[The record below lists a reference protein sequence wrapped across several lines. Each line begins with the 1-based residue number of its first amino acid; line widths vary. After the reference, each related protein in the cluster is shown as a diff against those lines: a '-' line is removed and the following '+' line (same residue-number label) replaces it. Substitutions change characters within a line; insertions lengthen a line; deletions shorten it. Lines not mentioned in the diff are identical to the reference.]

1 MFNIYASIES
11 VTLNIMVVTYVTGML
26 VTLLILSSLISNG
39 IFTTIINIRSIIMQN
54 AYASDRHT
62 NELSIKDIIFMKT
75 GYNTTTVRVIF
86 GVQNPYLLSAAL
98 SSTGAN
104 SSTVNSSLSLV
115 QSIPL
120 PNVTGR
126 IDHLGVDK
134 NGDRLFVAEL
144 GNNSVDIIDLRGGKR
159 INSVTTGLN
168 EPQGIAFVPDLN
180 KLFVANRADGS
191 VNIFDGKTFT
201 LLQTIKLNGDADNIR
216 YDSNN
221 GLVYVGYGNGGLAV
235 INASSGEKLG
245 NIQFPGHPESF
256 QLEKFGNKVFVNVP
270 DDDSIVVADKKN
282 LKVTSKW
289 TLTSATENF
298 PMALDEGNHR
308 LFVGFRDPAKVIVYD
323 TESGREV
330 ASFNTAKDVDDIFYD
345 AANKQ
350 IYISGGEGAIDIFK
364 QRDADHYDLVNKIQS
379 AQGARTSL
387 FVPELNRLYLAVP
400 EHRGQE
406 AQIQVYE
413 VG

>member
-1 MFNIYASIES
+1 MFNIYACIES
-11 VTLNIMVVTYVTGML
+11 ITLIRMVVTYVTGML

-39 IFTTIINIRSIIMQN
+39 IFTTKNNIRSIIMQN

-62 NELSIKDIIFMKT
+62 NELSIKDIIFKKT
-75 GYNTTTVRVIF
+75 DYSTTTERVIF
-86 GVQNPYLLSAAL
+86 GVQNPYPLSAAL

-104 SSTVNSSLSLV
+104 SSTGNSSLSLV

-134 NGDRLFVAEL
+134 KGERLFVAEL

-159 INSVTTGLN
+159 ISSITTGLN
-168 EPQGIAFVPDLN
+168 EPQGIAFIPELN
-180 KLFVANRADGS
+180 RLFVANRADGS

-245 NIQFPGHPESF
+245 NIQLPGHPESF

-270 DDDSIVVADKKN
+270 DDDSIIVADKKN

-323 TESGREV
+323 TESGRGV

-350 IYISGGEGAIDIFK
+350 IYISGGEGAVDIFK
-364 QRDADHYDLVNKIQS
+364 QRDADHYDLVNRIQS

-387 FVPELNRLYLAVP
+387 FVPELNQLYLAVP
-400 EHRGQE
+400 EHQGQE
-406 AQIQVYE
+406 AQIQIYE

>member
-11 VTLNIMVVTYVTGML
+11 ITMNRMVGTYVTGML
-26 VTLLILSSLISNG
+26 VTLLILSSLISIG
-39 IFTTIINIRSIIMQN
+39 IFTTNINIRSIIMQN
-54 AYASDRHT
+54 AYASDRQT
-62 NELSIKDIIFMKT
+62 DELS
-75 GYNTTTVRVIF
+75 N
-86 GVQNPYLLSAAL
+86 AL
-98 SSTGAN
+98 SSTG
-104 SSTVNSSLSLV
+104 NSSLSLV
-115 QSIPL
+115 QTIPL

-134 NGDRLFVAEL
+134 KGERLFVAEL

-159 INSVTTGLN
+159 ISSITTGLN
-168 EPQGIAFVPDLN
+168 EPQGIAFVPELN
-180 KLFVANRADGS
+180 RLFVANRADGS
-191 VNIFDGKTFT
+191 VDIFDGKTFT

-235 INASSGEKLG
+235 INGSSGEKLG
-245 NIQFPGHPESF
+245 NIQLPGHPESF
-256 QLEKFGNKVFVNVP
+256 QIEKFGNKVFVNVP
-270 DDDSIVVADKKN
+270 DDDSIIVTDKKN

-289 TLTSATENF
+289 SLTSATQNF
-298 PMALDEGNHR
+298 PMALDEANHR
-308 LFVGFRDPAKVIVYD
+308 LFVGFRNPAKVIVYD

-330 ASFNTAKDVDDIFYD
+330 TSFNTAKDVDDIFYD

-350 IYISGGEGAIDIFK
+350 IYISGGEGAVDIFK
-364 QRDADHYDLVNKIQS
+364 QRDTDHYDLVNRIQS

-387 FVPELNRLYLAVP
+387 FVPELNQLYLAVP

-406 AQIQVYE
+406 AQIQVYQ

>member
-1 MFNIYASIES
+1 
-11 VTLNIMVVTYVTGML
+11 MVVTYVTGML

-39 IFTTIINIRSIIMQN
+39 IFTTKIKIRSIIMQN

-62 NELSIKDIIFMKT
+62 DELSKA
-75 GYNTTTVRVIF
+75 
-86 GVQNPYLLSAAL
+86 S
-98 SSTGAN
+98 SSTSN
-104 SSTVNSSLSLV
+104 TSLSLV
-115 QSIPL
+115 QTIPL

-126 IDHLGVDK
+126 IDHLGADK
-134 NGDRLFVAEL
+134 KGERLFVAEL
-144 GNNSVDIIDLRGGKR
+144 GNNSVDIIDLREGKR
-159 INSVTTGLN
+159 ISRITTGLN
-168 EPQGIAFVPDLN
+168 EPQGIAFIPELN
-180 KLFVANRADGS
+180 RLFVANRADGS

-201 LLQTIKLNGDADNIR
+201 LLQTIRLNGDADNIR

-221 GLVYVGYGNGGLAV
+221 GLIYVGYGNGGLAV
-235 INASSGEKLG
+235 INAASGEKLG
-245 NIQFPGHPESF
+245 NIQLPGHPESF

-270 DDDSIVVADKKN
+270 DDDSIIVADKKN

-289 TLTSATENF
+289 TLTSARENF

-323 TESGREV
+323 TESGREA
-330 ASFNTAKDVDDIFYD
+330 ASFNTAKDVDDIFFD
-345 AANKQ
+345 AVNKQ
-350 IYISGGEGAIDIFK
+350 IYISGGEGAVDIFK
-364 QRDADHYDLVNKIQS
+364 QRDMDHYDLVNRIQS

-387 FVPELNRLYLAVP
+387 FVPELNQLYLAVP

-406 AQIQVYE
+406 AQIQIYE

>member
-1 MFNIYASIES
+1 
-11 VTLNIMVVTYVTGML
+11 MVVTYVIGML
-26 VTLLILSSLISNG
+26 VTSLILSSLISNDT
-39 IFTTIINIRSIIMQN
+39 FTSKIKIRSIIMQN
-54 AYASDRHT
+54 AYASNRHT
-62 NELSIKDIIFMKT
+62 NELSIKDIILNKT
-75 GYNTTTVRVIF
+75 GYNTASMRIIF
-86 GVQNPYLLSAAL
+86 GVQLPYPLSGAL
-98 SSTGAN
+98 SLMRATSSNGN
-104 SSTVNSSLSLV
+104 SPLSLV
-115 QSIPL
+115 QSISL

-134 NGDRLFVAEL
+134 KGERLFVAEL
-144 GNNSVDIIDLRGGKR
+144 GNNSVDIIDLSGGKR
-159 INSVTTGLN
+159 ISSVTTGLK
-168 EPQGIAFVPDLN
+168 EPQGIAFVPELN
-180 KLFVANRADGS
+180 RLFVANRADGS

-221 GLVYVGYGNGGLAV
+221 GLVYVGYGNGGIAV
-235 INASSGEKLG
+235 LNASSGEKLG
-245 NIQFPGHPESF
+245 NIQLPGHPESF
-256 QLEKFGNKVFVNVP
+256 QIEKFGNKVFVNVP
-270 DDDSIVVADKKN
+270 DDDSIIVADKKN

-364 QRDADHYDLVNKIQS
+364 QRDADHYDLVNRIQS
-379 AQGARTSL
+379 IQGARTSL
-387 FVPELNRLYLAVP
+387 FVPELNELYLAVP
-400 EHRGQE
+400 QHRGQE

-413 VG
+413 VRG

>member
-1 MFNIYASIES
+1 MFNMNARIES
-11 VTLNIMVVTYVTGML
+11 ITLNRMVVAYVIGML
-26 VTLLILSSLISNG
+26 VTLMILSSLNSNAF
-39 IFTTIINIRSIIMQN
+39 FTTKNNIRSIIMQN

-62 NELSIKDIIFMKT
+62 NELSIKDIIFKKT
-75 GYNTTTVRVIF
+75 DYSTTTERVIF
-86 GVQNPYLLSAAL
+86 GVQNPYPLSAAL

-104 SSTVNSSLSLV
+104 SSTGNSSLSLV

-134 NGDRLFVAEL
+134 KGERLFVAEL

-159 INSVTTGLN
+159 ISSITTGLN
-168 EPQGIAFVPDLN
+168 EPQGIAFIPELN
-180 KLFVANRADGS
+180 RLFVANRADGS

-245 NIQFPGHPESF
+245 NIQLPGHPESF
-256 QLEKFGNKVFVNVP
+256 QLEKFGNKVFANVP
-270 DDDSIVVADKKN
+270 DDDSIIVADKKN

-323 TESGREV
+323 TESGRGV

-350 IYISGGEGAIDIFK
+350 IYISGGEGAVDIFK
-364 QRDADHYDLVNKIQS
+364 QRDADHYDLVNRIQS

-387 FVPELNRLYLAVP
+387 FVPELNQLYLAVP
-400 EHRGQE
+400 EHQGQE
-406 AQIQVYE
+406 AQIQIYE

>member
-1 MFNIYASIES
+1 MNR
-11 VTLNIMVVTYVTGML
+11 MVGTYVTGML

-39 IFTTIINIRSIIMQN
+39 IFTTNFKIRSIIMQN
-54 AYASDRHT
+54 AYASDRQT
-62 NELSIKDIIFMKT
+62 DELS
-75 GYNTTTVRVIF
+75 NA
-86 GVQNPYLLSAAL
+86 P
-98 SSTGAN
+98 SSTG
-104 SSTVNSSLSLV
+104 NSSLSLV
-115 QSIPL
+115 QTIPL

-134 NGDRLFVAEL
+134 KGERLFVAEL
-144 GNNSVDIIDLRGGKR
+144 GNNSIDIIDLRGGKR
-159 INSVTTGLN
+159 ISSITTGLN
-168 EPQGIAFVPDLN
+168 EPQGIAFVPELN
-180 KLFVANRADGS
+180 RLFVANRADGS
-191 VNIFDGKTFT
+191 VDIFDGKTFT

-235 INASSGEKLG
+235 INGSSGEKLG
-245 NIQFPGHPESF
+245 NIQLPGHPESF
-256 QLEKFGNKVFVNVP
+256 QIEKFGNKVFVNVP
-270 DDDSIVVADKKN
+270 DDDSIIVADKKN

-289 TLTSATENF
+289 TLTSATQNF

-308 LFVGFRDPAKVIVYD
+308 LFVGFRNPAKVIVYD

-330 ASFNTAKDVDDIFYD
+330 TSFNTAKDVDDIFYD

-350 IYISGGEGAIDIFK
+350 IYISGGEGAVDIFK
-364 QRDADHYDLVNKIQS
+364 QSDADHYDLVNRIQS

-387 FVPELNRLYLAVP
+387 FVPELNQLYLAVP

-406 AQIQVYE
+406 AQIQIYE

>member
-1 MFNIYASIES
+1 
-11 VTLNIMVVTYVTGML
+11 MVVTYVTGVL

-39 IFTTIINIRSIIMQN
+39 IFTTKINIRSIIIQY

-62 NELSIKDIIFMKT
+62 DELSIKDIILNKT
-75 GYNTTTVRVIF
+75 GYSTTTERVIF
-86 GVQNPYLLSAAL
+86 GVPNPYPLSAAL

-134 NGDRLFVAEL
+134 KGERLFVAEL

-159 INSVTTGLN
+159 ISSITTGLN
-168 EPQGIAFVPDLN
+168 EPQGIAFVPELN
-180 KLFVANRADGS
+180 RLFVANRGDGS
-191 VNIFDGKTFT
+191 VNIFDGKTFA

-221 GLVYVGYGNGGLAV
+221 GLAYIGYGNGGLAV

-245 NIQFPGHPESF
+245 NIQLPGHPESF

-270 DDDSIVVADKKN
+270 DDDSIIVADKKN
-282 LKVTSKW
+282 LKVTSNW
-289 TLTSATENF
+289 TLTSAKENF

-323 TESGREV
+323 TDSGREV
-330 ASFNTAKDVDDIFYD
+330 STFNTAKDVDDIFYD
-345 AANKQ
+345 AANNQ
-350 IYISGGEGAIDIFK
+350 IYISGGEGAVDIFK
-364 QRDADHYDLVNKIQS
+364 QRDADHYDLVNRIQS

-387 FVPELNRLYLAVP
+387 FVPELNQLYLAVP
-400 EHRGQE
+400 EHGGQE
-406 AQIQVYE
+406 AQIQIYE
-413 VG
+413 VGR

>member
-1 MFNIYASIES
+1 
-11 VTLNIMVVTYVTGML
+11 MVVTYVIGML
-26 VTLLILSSLISNG
+26 VTSLILSSLISND
-39 IFTTIINIRSIIMQN
+39 IFTSKIKIRSIIMQN
-54 AYASDRHT
+54 AYASNRHT
-62 NELSIKDIIFMKT
+62 NESSIKDLILNKT
-75 GYNTTTVRVIF
+75 GYNTATMRIIF
-86 GVQNPYLLSAAL
+86 GVQNPYSL
-98 SSTGAN
+98 SSTLSLTDAT
-104 SSTVNSSLSLV
+104 SSTGNSSLSLV
-115 QSIPL
+115 QTIRL

-134 NGDRLFVAEL
+134 NGERLFVAEL

-159 INSVTTGLN
+159 ISSVTTALN
-168 EPQGIAFVPDLN
+168 EPQGIAFVPELN
-180 KLFVANRADGS
+180 RLFVANRADGS

-235 INASSGEKLG
+235 INASSAEKLG
-245 NIQFPGHPESF
+245 NIQLPGHPESF

-270 DDDSIVVADKKN
+270 DDDSIIVADKKN

-345 AANKQ
+345 AANKH
-350 IYISGGEGAIDIFK
+350 IYISGGEGAVDIFK
-364 QRDADHYDLVNKIQS
+364 QRDADHYDLVSRIQS

-387 FVPELNRLYLAVP
+387 FVPELNQLYLAVP
-400 EHRGQE
+400 EHPGKE
-406 AQIQVYE
+406 AQIQIYE

>member
-1 MFNIYASIES
+1 MFNMDTSIES
-11 VTLNIMVVTYVTGML
+11 ITLNRMVGTYVRGML
-26 VTLLILSSLISNG
+26 VTLLILSSLISIG
-39 IFTTIINIRSIIMQN
+39 IFTAKINITSILMQN
-54 AYASDRHT
+54 ANASHRQTD
-62 NELSIKDIIFMKT
+62 ELS
-75 GYNTTTVRVIF
+75 NA
-86 GVQNPYLLSAAL
+86 S
-98 SSTGAN
+98 SSTSN
-104 SSTVNSSLSLV
+104 TSLSLV

-134 NGDRLFVAEL
+134 KGERLFVAEL
-144 GNNSVDIIDLRGGKR
+144 GNNSVDIIDLREGNR
-159 INSVTTGLN
+159 ISSITTGLN
-168 EPQGIAFVPDLN
+168 EPQGIAFVPELN
-180 KLFVANRADGS
+180 RLFVANRADGS

-221 GLVYVGYGNGGLAV
+221 GLVYVGYGTGGLAV

-245 NIQFPGHPESF
+245 NIQLPGHPESF

-270 DDDSIVVADKKN
+270 DDDSIIVADKKN

-289 TLTSATENF
+289 TLTNAKENF
-298 PMALDEGNHR
+298 PMALDEGNRR

-364 QRDADHYDLVNKIQS
+364 QREGDHYDPVNRIQS

-387 FVPELNRLYLAVP
+387 FVPELNQLYLAVP

-406 AQIQVYE
+406 AQIQIYE

>member
-1 MFNIYASIES
+1 
-11 VTLNIMVVTYVTGML
+11 
-26 VTLLILSSLISNG
+26 
-39 IFTTIINIRSIIMQN
+39 MQY

-75 GYNTTTVRVIF
+75 GYNTTTVRIIF

-104 SSTVNSSLSLV
+104 FSTVNSSLSLV

-134 NGDRLFVAEL
+134 NAERLFVAEL

-159 INSVTTGLN
+159 INSITTGLN
-168 EPQGIAFVPDLN
+168 EPQGIAFVPELN
-180 KLFVANRADGS
+180 RLFVANRADGS
-191 VNIFDGKTFT
+191 VNIFDGKTFA

-245 NIQFPGHPESF
+245 NIQLPGHPESF

-270 DDDSIVVADKKN
+270 DDD
-282 LKVTSKW
+282 
-289 TLTSATENF
+289 
-298 PMALDEGNHR
+298 
-308 LFVGFRDPAKVIVYD
+308 
-323 TESGREV
+323 
-330 ASFNTAKDVDDIFYD
+330 
-345 AANKQ
+345 
-350 IYISGGEGAIDIFK
+350 
-364 QRDADHYDLVNKIQS
+364 
-379 AQGARTSL
+379 
-387 FVPELNRLYLAVP
+387 
-400 EHRGQE
+400 
-406 AQIQVYE
+406 
-413 VG
+413 

>member
-1 MFNIYASIES
+1 
-11 VTLNIMVVTYVTGML
+11 MVVTYVTGML

-39 IFTTIINIRSIIMQN
+39 IFTTKINIRSIIMQY

-62 NELSIKDIIFMKT
+62 DELSVKDIILNKM
-75 GYNTTTVRVIF
+75 GYNTTTERVIF
-86 GVQNPYLLSAAL
+86 GVPNPYPLSAAL

-104 SSTVNSSLSLV
+104 SSTDNSSLSLV

-134 NGDRLFVAEL
+134 KGERLFVAEL

-159 INSVTTGLN
+159 ISSITTGLN
-168 EPQGIAFVPDLN
+168 EPQGIAFVPELN
-180 KLFVANRADGS
+180 RLFVANRADGS
-191 VNIFDGKTFT
+191 VNIFDGKSFT
-201 LLQTIKLNGDADNIR
+201 LLKTIKLNGDADNIR

-245 NIQFPGHPESF
+245 NIQLPGHPESF
-256 QLEKFGNKVFVNVP
+256 QIEKFGNKVFANVP
-270 DDDSIVVADKKN
+270 DDDSIIVADKKN

-323 TESGREV
+323 TESGRAV

-350 IYISGGEGAIDIFK
+350 IYISGGEGAVDIFK
-364 QRDADHYDLVNKIQS
+364 QRDADHYDLVNRIQS

-387 FVPELNRLYLAVP
+387 FVPELNQLYLAVP
-400 EHRGQE
+400 EHGGQE
-406 AQIQVYE
+406 AQIQIYK
-413 VG
+413 VGR

>member
-1 MFNIYASIES
+1 MGCMFNIYTFIES
-11 VTLNIMVVTYVTGML
+11 ITLNRIVVTYVTGML

-39 IFTTIINIRSIIMQN
+39 IFTTKIKIRSIIMQN
-54 AYASDRHT
+54 AYASDRQT
-62 NELSIKDIIFMKT
+62 DELS
-75 GYNTTTVRVIF
+75 NA
-86 GVQNPYLLSAAL
+86 P
-98 SSTGAN
+98 SSTG
-104 SSTVNSSLSLV
+104 NSSLSLV
-115 QSIPL
+115 QTIPL

-134 NGDRLFVAEL
+134 KGERLFVAEL

-159 INSVTTGLN
+159 ISSVTTGLN
-168 EPQGIAFVPDLN
+168 EPQGIALVPELN
-180 KLFVANRADGS
+180 RLFVTNRGNGS

-201 LLQTIKLNGDADNIR
+201 LLKTIKLNGDADNIR

-235 INASSGEKLG
+235 INAASGEKFG
-245 NIQFPGHPESF
+245 NIQLPGHPESF
-256 QLEKFGNKVFVNVP
+256 QVEKFGNKIFVNVA
-270 DDDSIVVADKKN
+270 DDDSIIVADKKN
-282 LKVTSKW
+282 LKVISKW
-289 TLTSATENF
+289 SLTSATQNF

-323 TESGREV
+323 TESGKEV
-330 ASFNTAKDVDDIFYD
+330 ASFNTARDVDDIFYD

-350 IYISGGEGAIDIFK
+350 IYISGGEGAVDIFK
-364 QRDADHYDLVNKIQS
+364 QIDADHYDLVNRIQS

-387 FVPELNRLYLAVP
+387 FVPELNQLYLAVP
-400 EHRGQE
+400 EHRDQE
-406 AQIQVYE
+406 AQIQIYK

>member
-1 MFNIYASIES
+1 
-11 VTLNIMVVTYVTGML
+11 MVVTYVTGML

-39 IFTTIINIRSIIMQN
+39 IFTTKINIRSIIMQY

-62 NELSIKDIIFMKT
+62 DELSVKDIILNKM
-75 GYNTTTVRVIF
+75 GYNTTTERVIF
-86 GVQNPYLLSAAL
+86 GVPNPYPLSAAL

-104 SSTVNSSLSLV
+104 SSTDNSSLSLV

-134 NGDRLFVAEL
+134 KGERLFVAEL

-159 INSVTTGLN
+159 ISSITTGLN
-168 EPQGIAFVPDLN
+168 EPQGIAFVPELN
-180 KLFVANRADGS
+180 RLFVANRADGS
-191 VNIFDGKTFT
+191 VNIFDGKSFT
-201 LLQTIKLNGDADNIR
+201 LLKTIKLNGDADNIR

-245 NIQFPGHPESF
+245 NIQLPGHPESF
-256 QLEKFGNKVFVNVP
+256 QIEKFGNKVFANVP
-270 DDDSIVVADKKN
+270 DDDSIIVGDKKN

-323 TESGREV
+323 TESGRGV

-350 IYISGGEGAIDIFK
+350 IYISGGEGAVDIFK
-364 QRDADHYDLVNKIQS
+364 QRDADHYDLVNRIQS

-387 FVPELNRLYLAVP
+387 FVPELNQLYLAVP
-400 EHRGQE
+400 EHGGQE
-406 AQIQVYE
+406 AQIQIYK
-413 VG
+413 VGR